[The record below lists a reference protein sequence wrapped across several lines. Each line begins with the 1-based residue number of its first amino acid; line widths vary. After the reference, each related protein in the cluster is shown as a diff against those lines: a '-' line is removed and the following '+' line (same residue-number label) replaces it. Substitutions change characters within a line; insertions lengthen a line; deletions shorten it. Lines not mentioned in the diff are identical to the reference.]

1 MIYGLGLSK
10 VDQVRS
16 ETARRGPEPGRAA
29 KKGFSALLLIAD
41 GCQNCSHPHMHVWV
55 CVFIR
60 IQFEYLFTWHS
71 SLPSSLSSFIYF
83 LAMRLLL
90 VAISSD
96 RWPKKLKK
104 KLSWLNALPERVCV
118 RLLQVSHVRNSNNN
132 NNNKAEMKIKQKERQ
147 KTFCKCHAT
156 HFASLAIVTCLSLS
170 PSPSFALSLSHFF
183 CVSMW
188 LLLLLLYYNVL
199 KGICYAAVA
208 AVDTVAYTQ
217 CAEK

>member
-1 MIYGLGLSK
+1 MESFIICIASIKIKILSNNISLSICAFCPLSGNDSHVNFHMIYGLGLSK

-55 CVFIR
+55 SVFIR

-71 SLPSSLSSFIYF
+71 SLPSSLSGFIYF

-104 KLSWLNALPERVCV
+104 K
-118 RLLQVSHVRNSNNN
+118 
-132 NNNKAEMKIKQKERQ
+132 AELIECAPRESLCE
-147 KTFCKCHAT
+147 T
-156 HFASLAIVTCLSLS
+156 FASLS
-170 PSPSFALSLSHFF
+170 
-183 CVSMW
+183 
-188 LLLLLLYYNVL
+188 
-199 KGICYAAVA
+199 
-208 AVDTVAYTQ
+208 
-217 CAEK
+217 CAQQQQQ